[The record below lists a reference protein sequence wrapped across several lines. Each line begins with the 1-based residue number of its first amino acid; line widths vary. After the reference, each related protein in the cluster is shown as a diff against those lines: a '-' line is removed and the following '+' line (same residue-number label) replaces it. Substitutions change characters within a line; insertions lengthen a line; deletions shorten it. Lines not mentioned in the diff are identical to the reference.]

1 MARKDLGLAQEAEP
15 LIPRAIERELEKLV
29 RDRDRWKR
37 RALDRAVVR
46 SKDRRHEIDAR
57 DKAVRELLFLA
68 AVEGMSSLSRGGK
81 GCVWRAVELLR
92 PDIAKVWGDEDA
104 RTALKRFFPDPD
116 DLKE

>member
-1 MARKDLGLAQEAEP
+1 M
-15 LIPRAIERELEKLV
+15 IPRAIERELEKLV

-37 RALDRAVVR
+37 RALDRAAVR
-46 SKDRRHEIDAR
+46 SKDRRREIEAR

-92 PDIAKVWGDEDA
+92 PEVAKVWGDTDA
-104 RTALKRFFPDPD
+104 MTALKRFFPNPE
-116 DLKE
+116 DLE